1 MATLE
6 LISFGGLS
14 SRPSS
19 VVQPT
24 WPDGITETLLG
35 GNYLPV
41 GMGKSYGDVGITH
54 GATALSSL
62 ALNRLL
68 AFDSKT
74 GVLICEPG
82 VLLRDIQR
90 TFVKLGWMLPVTPGT
105 ALVTVGGAI
114 ANDVHGKDHHFA
126 GTFGEHV
133 MGFSLVRSSGVVLNC
148 SAQENSGM
156 FRATIGG
163 LGLTG
168 FITSATLKLKKVA
181 GPYLESEVIP
191 FGSLSEFFQLSRET
205 EEAGWQAS
213 VAWFDC
219 STKQAGRGSFNR
231 GNPSS
236 RKYSDETDSHRLS
249 STSTRLAVPFTPP
262 ISLVNK
268 LSLNLFNSGYF
279 KLQQRAAGTKQVH
292 FEDFYYPLDGVA
304 NWNRIYGPRGFFQYQ
319 SVVPMEHA
327 EAATQEML
335 SAISSSGQGSF
346 LAVLKTFG
354 NRQSAGL
361 LSFARSGVTLALD
374 FPNRGEKTER
384 LMQKLD
390 RIVADAGGAINPSKD
405 ARMSRELFRAGFP
418 GIEEFAKYR
427 DPKTISDFSRRL
439 ID

>member
-1 MATLE
+1 MA
-6 LISFGGLS
+6 
-14 SRPSS
+14 
-19 VVQPT
+19 QPT
-24 WPDGITETLLG
+24 WPDAIAELISG

-54 GATALSSL
+54 DAKALSSL

-68 AFDSKT
+68 AFDPKT
-74 GVLICEPG
+74 GVLVCEPG

-105 ALVTVGGAI
+105 ALITVGGAI

-133 MGFSLVRSSGVVLNC
+133 LSFSLVRSSGEVLNC
-148 SAQENSGM
+148 SAQENVGM
-156 FRATIGG
+156 FRATVGG

-168 FITSATLKLKKVA
+168 FVSLATLQLKRVA
-181 GPYLESEVIP
+181 GPYIDSEVIP
-191 FGSLSEFFQLSRET
+191 FGSLSEFFHISRET

-213 VAWFDC
+213 VSWFDC
-219 STKQAGRGSFNR
+219 STKKAGRGSFNR

-236 RKYSDETDSHRLS
+236 RKYSDEKEANRLR
-249 STSTRLAVPFTPP
+249 STNNRLAVPFTPP

-268 LSLNLFNSGYF
+268 LSLDLFNSGYF
-279 KLQQRAAGTKQVH
+279 NLQQRAAGTKQVH
-292 FEDFYYPLDGVA
+292 FEDFYYPLDGVD

-335 SAISSSGQGSF
+335 AVIRSSGQGSF

-354 NRQSAGL
+354 NRQPAGL

-390 RIVADAGGAINPSKD
+390 QIVADAGGALNPSKD
-405 ARMSRELFRAGFP
+405 ARMSRELFHAGFP

-427 DPKTISDFSRRL
+427 DPKTVSDFSRRV